1 MKKYVVLLAIAV
13 TVASHA
19 KEAPSTTTVN
29 GMDFGPLAKLV
40 GTWKSAETG
49 GGVDIAPGQTDSP
62 AGKGGSA
69 VSPFYEVITY
79 EPAADAKNAS
89 EQYLVALYYKQEVF
103 RKSDKKKFHDQRGYL
118 IYDKE
123 KQIVYNSF
131 CVPRATC
138 VVAEGKAGEKIM
150 FEAPARGIAESQF
163 MTKSAKT
170 TAFSMT
176 LDFSGDDLKYSQ
188 KTGLRIY
195 DKSFEH
201 VDSGTLVRAK

>member
-1 MKKYVVLLAIAV
+1 MKKYIALLAIAV
-13 TVASHA
+13 TVTSHA
-19 KEAPSTTTVN
+19 KDDAPATIIN

-49 GGVDIAPGQTDSP
+49 GGVDIAPGQTGSP
-62 AGKGGSA
+62 TGKGGSA

-103 RKSDKKKFHDQRGYL
+103 RKADKKKFHDQRGYL

-138 VVAEGKAGEKIM
+138 VVAEGKAGQKIA
-150 FEAPARGIAESQF
+150 FEAPARGVAESKF
-163 MTKSAKT
+163 MTKNAKT

-188 KTGLRIY
+188 KTGLDIY
-195 DKSFEH
+195 GKSFEH
-201 VDSGTLVRAK
+201 VDSGVLVRAE